1 MAPKGKG
8 ENQMNAE
15 NIRDIQWLK
24 EHWDELT
31 PDDMVQIT
39 MLYHPTA
46 FAEKTD
52 KCGIRHL
59 VFLPTGRRIY

>member
-1 MAPKGKG
+1 
-8 ENQMNAE
+8 MNAD

-39 MLYHPTA
+39 MLYNPMA

-52 KCGIRHL
+52 KYGIRHL
-59 VFLPTGRRIY
+59 VFLPAGRRIY